1 MKTVAAFT
9 FLTFIFSSSAFSQEN
24 SIERVQRVSTELCSK
39 AEDYDLCMLDLSM
52 ALGAAYQDGLIV
64 AGCKL
69 GLDEPSKDKCENS
82 ERFQEYIIK
91 EIRNYAK
98 KDVNS
103 YKGNNRLSPVIILH
117 AIRLTLIQFS
127 PV

>member
-1 MKTVAAFT
+1 MNRIAHHRLRRNKTVHSLKQGFYCCVKTVAALT

-24 SIERVQRVSTELCSK
+24 SIERAQRVSTKVCSK
-39 AEDYDLCMLDLSM
+39 AEDYDLCMLELSM

-64 AGCKL
+64 SGCKL

-82 ERFQEYIIK
+82 ERFGEYIIK

-98 KDVNS
+98 KM
-103 YKGNNRLSPVIILH
+103 
-117 AIRLTLIQFS
+117 
-127 PV
+127 

>member
-9 FLTFIFSSSAFSQEN
+9 FLTFIFSPSAFSQEN

-69 GLDEPSKDKCENS
+69 GLDESSKDKCENS

-98 KDVNS
+98 KM
-103 YKGNNRLSPVIILH
+103 
-117 AIRLTLIQFS
+117 
-127 PV
+127 

>member
-52 ALGAAYQDGLIV
+52 ALGAAYQDGLTV

-98 KDVNS
+98 KM
-103 YKGNNRLSPVIILH
+103 
-117 AIRLTLIQFS
+117 
-127 PV
+127 

>member
-52 ALGAAYQDGLIV
+52 ALGAAYQDGLIA

-98 KDVNS
+98 KM
-103 YKGNNRLSPVIILH
+103 
-117 AIRLTLIQFS
+117 
-127 PV
+127 